1 MLDYFKTL
9 CTLRVQYMAQSPSRA
24 SLCDADNLYKKYDPF
39 KQKKRAPNGE
49 LCLQTKFFCSTK
61 RREIAGKPPCTPQ
74 MRATLLRSDWSTS
87 TWRGTQTCCFARWS
101 AVCCDLL
108 YE

>member
-1 MLDYFKTL
+1 MGNFVYK
-9 CTLRVQYMAQSPSRA
+9 PS
-24 SLCDADNLYKKYDPF
+24 SF
-39 KQKKRAPNGE
+39 V
-49 LCLQTKFFCSTK
+49 S
-61 RREIAGKPPCTPQ
+61 RRGGKIAGKPPCTPQ

-87 TWRGTQTCCFARWS
+87 AWRGTQTCCFARWS